1 MSSSG
6 KKTAR
11 PEAKF
16 QAKTI
21 NEVKT
26 VVCVETFNLI
36 SKKDM
41 DVKKQIAECY
51 KTYHGA
57 QGVMGQAEQFMK
69 QMSVYANVWEVEHTK
84 NGSRN
89 VIPERLHQQYG
100 KVLVAGDN
108 ITESLIRLLYENKP
122 DSRLNG
128 KTIIS
133 RARIA
138 IQGAKK
144 MDSLLKEAV
153 KARVLD
159 APVNGEYGMP
169 SGKSEDDFDTWM
181 LKQMYNWKKLYGPS
195 GGEDDDDDDEVVAAS
210 ASMDGQ
216 SDLGNPKEDENNTSI
231 DSKDDDDDIDGN
243 EDHTTIAPKE
253 IFPDDDD
260 DDGGGDS
267 GEVADPPAN
276 YLPKGW
282 VLFKTRGPMSMPI
295 ENRMNF
301 FSDEHEPG
309 GKKRN
314 TKDGRNHA
322 RTEIANEKSIHRDFA
337 FNEMYSAAGSKD
349 IRGVGADNRKFVAS
363 YAQKNAQLSLQQ
375 YEADVLKL
383 NLVSQSKGKQRDA
396 NLAIANLLKDMGD
409 KDGALA
415 SINDAK
421 YEMSQINDIDAQMM
435 ELKNNNIT
443 VDGLAK
449 TADADNAAGEKG
461 NEEKSDK

>member
-6 KKTAR
+6 KKNAR

-16 QAKTI
+16 NAKII
-21 NEVKT
+21 NEVKS
-26 VVCVETFNLI
+26 VVCVETFNSI

-41 DVKKQIAECY
+41 DSKKQISECY

-57 QGVMGQAEQFMK
+57 QGIMGQAEQFMK
-69 QMSVYANVWEVEHTK
+69 QMSVYANIWEVEHTK
-84 NGSRN
+84 NGIRH

-108 ITESLIRLLYENKP
+108 ITESLIRRLYENKP

-133 RARIA
+133 RARVA

-195 GGEDDDDDDEVVAAS
+195 GGEDDDDDEVVAAS
-210 ASMDGQ
+210 ASVDSGQ

-231 DSKDDDDDIDGN
+231 DSKDDDDEGN
-243 EDHTTIAPKE
+243 EDHITIDPKE

-260 DDGGGDS
+260 DDSGGDS

-282 VLFKTRGPMSMPI
+282 VLFKTRGPMSLPI

-322 RTEIANEKSIHRDFA
+322 RTEIANEKSIQRDFA
-337 FNEMYSAAGSKD
+337 FNDLNSAAGSKD

-363 YAQKNAQLSLQQ
+363 YVQKNAQLSLQQ

-409 KDGALA
+409 KDRALA

-443 VDGLAK
+443 AEGLAK
-449 TADADNAAGEKG
+449 EADADNAAGEKG
-461 NEEKSDK
+461 NEEKSDN